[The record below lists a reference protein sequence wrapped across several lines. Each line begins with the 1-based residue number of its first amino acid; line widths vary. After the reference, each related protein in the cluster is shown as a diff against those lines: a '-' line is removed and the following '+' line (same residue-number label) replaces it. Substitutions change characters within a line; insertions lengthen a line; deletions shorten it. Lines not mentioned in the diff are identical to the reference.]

1 MVSMNLGCGKDIKK
15 GHVNCDRIHLPGVDV
30 LADLGKGLPFKTSC
44 VDKIV
49 CRYVLEHFEDIIPP
63 MAEIHRVLKSGGTVH
78 IEVPHCSWVGAYTD
92 LTHKTFFSYQTMDV
106 FEDGPHYGFFLNI
119 KSRFKI
125 IERKLHF
132 SDHPKLNVLNAI
144 INPIINRF
152 PLVYERF
159 FLWVLPV
166 NKIIFL
172 MKALK

>member
-1 MVSMNLGCGKDIKK
+1 MVFLNLGCGKDIRKNY
-15 GHVNCDRIHLPGVDV
+15 VNFDRIRLPGVDV
-30 LADLGKGLPFKTSC
+30 QGDLDKGLPFKTSC

-49 CRYVLEHFEDIIPP
+49 FRYVLEHFIDIIPP
-63 MAEIHRVLKSGGTVH
+63 MAEIHRVLKSGGTVY

-92 LTHKTFFSYQTMDV
+92 LTHRSFFSYQTMDV
-106 FEDGPHYGFFLNI
+106 FDDGPHYGFFLDV

-125 IERKLHF
+125 IEKKLHF
-132 SDHPKLNVLNAI
+132 SDHPKLAILNAI

-152 PLVYERF
+152 PFIYERF
-159 FLWVLPV
+159 FLWILPV